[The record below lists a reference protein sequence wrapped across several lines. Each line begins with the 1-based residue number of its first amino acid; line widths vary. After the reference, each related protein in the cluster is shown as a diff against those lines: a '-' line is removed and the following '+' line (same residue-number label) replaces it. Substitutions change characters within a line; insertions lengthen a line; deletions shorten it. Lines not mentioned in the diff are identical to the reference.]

1 MSLSAEDFDV
11 HWWLMQPC
19 RAAPAIAAELEI
31 EDALGRVH
39 EEYNNAS
46 IYHQRMILDHVA
58 TLPTSN
64 VLNPAVRRGRGRPA
78 GSLRRPQRDT
88 STSTQRDPSQFE
100 VFETS
105 VRP

>member
-1 MSLSAEDFDV
+1 MPLSAEDFDV
-11 HWWLMQPC
+11 HWWLTQPC

-31 EDALGRVH
+31 ENALGLVH

-46 IYHQRMILDHVA
+46 IYHQRVILDHIA

-100 VFETS
+100 VFEAS